1 MQEGDA
7 GVAARTS
14 RQGLQ
19 GCVTLGGSLAT
30 AKSLRWPPRS
40 SGDSEPGGAG
50 SHRDRPHLGSTWRVP
65 GWRCVGGGAWVAVPA
80 WVPCSPQR
88 PLSVQESLYSFALKC
103 LISLSTLI
111 LLGLV
116 ILYHAREIQ
125 VGTGRQGPAQ
135 GGPLG

>member
-7 GVAARTS
+7 GVAACTS
-14 RQGLQ
+14 RQELQ

-30 AKSLRWPPRS
+30 AKSLRWPPGALGTAGLEEQEATGTDS
-40 SGDSEPGGAG
+40 IWAALSG
-50 SHRDRPHLGSTWRVP
+50 
-65 GWRCVGGGAWVAVPA
+65 CVGGGAWVAVPA